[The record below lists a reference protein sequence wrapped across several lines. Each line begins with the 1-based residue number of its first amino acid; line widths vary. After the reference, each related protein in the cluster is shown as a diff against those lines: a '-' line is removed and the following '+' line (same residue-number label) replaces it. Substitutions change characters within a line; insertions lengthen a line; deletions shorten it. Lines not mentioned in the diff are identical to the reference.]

1 MSMGGG
7 MNENLLIL
15 AYPQDGAVLTS
26 LRWAENYQ
34 LPAVYKGN
42 AKLTQ
47 VSSTVNSTHYSV
59 IFRCQNCFTWQ
70 QGTSEVGKVSTS
82 EGYLVLG
89 WCFSSSA
96 PTGGSCPNTLTVRQH
111 DSQGLF
117 AAPLNDAV
125 VHSQYSTWAAKATK
139 EVTGNCAGGRPTAVP
154 TITTRVVTLKPPTA
168 VPTPP
173 PANKC
178 AKTYKVVAG
187 DYCYKIA
194 TDNGLTLDQFYAIN
208 PTVNCNPLQIG
219 VVVCV
224 KRK

>member
-1 MSMGGG
+1 

-15 AYPQDGAVLTS
+15 VYPQDGAVLTS
-26 LRWAENYQ
+26 FRWAQDYQ
-34 LPAVYKGN
+34 LPGLYKGD
-42 AKLTQ
+42 ARLTQ

-59 IFRCQNCFTWQ
+59 IFRCQNCFRWQ
-70 QGTSEVGKVSTS
+70 QGTSEARQVSTS

-89 WCFSSSA
+89 WCFSTVS

-111 DSQGLF
+111 TAQGLF
-117 AAPLNDAV
+117 AAPLSDSV
-125 VHSQYSTWAAKATK
+125 VHSQYASWAAKANS
-139 EVTGNCAGGRPTAVP
+139 VVAGNCGGGRPTAVP
-154 TITTRVVTLKPPTA
+154 TTITTRVTTLRPPTV

-173 PANKC
+173 PAHVC
-178 AKTYKVVAG
+178 TKTYTVVAG

-194 TDNGLTLDQFYAIN
+194 TENGLTLDQFYSIN

-224 KRK
+224 KRN